1 MSLAQSVAR
10 SVMAFMTDSADH
22 LAGKAGLTLTITAS
36 KNGAAFASI
45 TPTVN
50 DRGSGWYELL
60 LTTAHTDTLGD
71 LVLHVT
77 GTGADPT
84 DVRLEVGDAGA
95 GASVW
100 AYVVEGSIKAYE
112 AMRLVLS
119 VLTGKSSGGGTA
131 TVVFRDTGD
140 SKNRISATV
149 DASGNRTAVGTRD
162 GS

>member
-1 MSLAQSVAR
+1 MSLAQSAAR

-60 LTTAHTDTLGD
+60 LTTSHTDTFGD
-71 LVLHVT
+71 LALHVT

-95 GASVW
+95 ASSVW
-100 AYVVEGSIKAYE
+100 AYVVEGSIKAVE
-112 AMRLVLS
+112 AIRLALS

-149 DASGNRTAVGTRD
+149 DANGNRTAVGTRD